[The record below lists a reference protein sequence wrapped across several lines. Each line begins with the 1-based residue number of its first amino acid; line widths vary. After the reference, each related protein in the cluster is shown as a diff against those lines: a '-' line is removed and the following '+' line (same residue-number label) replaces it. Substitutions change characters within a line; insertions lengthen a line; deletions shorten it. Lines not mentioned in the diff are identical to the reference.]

1 MKANAATTSSATS
14 PAAPDAQKLDRL
26 IDSLKGPKA
35 ISTVTKSSVDWD
47 SYKTKEGIDE
57 DELVA
62 AKDGYVAPSSMNA
75 SALFDVA
82 CCLVICVCVI
92 FHHRRMVCRCH
103 LNVVSV
109 LLSLY

>member
-1 MKANAATTSSATS
+1 MKANAAATSSATS
-14 PAAPDAQKLDRL
+14 SAAPDAQKLDRL

-62 AKDGYVAPSSMNA
+62 AKDGYVAPS
-75 SALFDVA
+75 A

-92 FHHRRMVCRCH
+92 FHHCRMVWRCQ

-109 LLSLY
+109 LLSL